1 MDKKTYLT
9 KIEIATYLR
18 DYTRLMAYAS
28 LSPTVNFS
36 DLFKKMMKDD
46 NRLQYAFQEYYH
58 DMINIYSFFLA
69 NKIYSVLNDISF
81 NYLLEKNIDS
91 VTISEDIFVNRSDF
105 NRFSKKQII
114 KFIRNA
120 INHNDKDGQEL
131 YKLYRDGRDIK
142 IEIFLKNTKPIPF
155 HIVMNI
161 NEYILI
167 MSNLELSN
175 KLDAIVF
182 KSTQPLDFSHGN
194 FYESLNGAFF
204 RKYYINEK
212 VPKEVLLKIK
222 DEFKINQSSSI
233 IGENL
238 PSEAISYIDY
248 RLTIA
253 QKLKVQED
261 LIEWYRTIGI
271 SPYDSIDYVWQNVI
285 PLGIAKLHT
294 MDFNMIVADYYVK
307 GNKSLRTIA
316 QDIMKPNEKPIIWH
330 VSKYGNNVNLLCNA
344 YDFDGMAQ
352 LSSSIYYSYLFDT
365 LITDNKV
372 KLGECEYPREKIR
385 NSFVHSR
392 CFVGIKGCFKL
403 FDCDN
408 GEKNDLNHNWSASI
422 PLKNMTLSAEQY
434 YQECLSDSRLENERF
449 FDYPIVVRIDEKTNT
464 PFSITFIKNSKTYIY
479 NLNVNK
485 YSDEFLPWGL
495 YIAEGNRRRFVD
507 NIEEAKTFFDE
518 LTNLSLE
525 DKRDFAPLIK
535 VLYEQYLKC
544 IQYKRGTLPLE
555 ELKKYDSI
563 VLKCKFEDE
572 FKKTLN

>member
-120 INHNDKDGQEL
+120 INHNDKDGQQL
-131 YKLYRDGRDIK
+131 YRLYRDGKDIK

-155 HIVMNI
+155 HIVMDI

-175 KLDAIVF
+175 KLDAVVF
-182 KSTQPLDFSHGN
+182 KSTQTLDFSHGN
-194 FYESLNGAFF
+194 FYEVLNNVYF

-212 VPKEVLLKIK
+212 VPTEVLLKIK
-222 DEFKINQSSSI
+222 DDFKTNQSSSV

-238 PSEAISYIDY
+238 PGEAISYTDY
-248 RLTIA
+248 KLTIA
-253 QKLKVQED
+253 QKLKIQED
-261 LIEWYRTIGI
+261 LVEWYRALRI
-271 SPYDSIDYVWQNVI
+271 SPYDSIDYILQNVI

-307 GNKSLRTIA
+307 GNKNLQTIT
-316 QDIMKPNEKPIIWH
+316 QDILKPNEKPMSWY

-344 YDFDGMAQ
+344 YDFDGMVQ
-352 LSSSIYYSYLFDT
+352 LASSIYYSYLFDT
-365 LITDNKV
+365 LITDDIV
-372 KLGECEYPREKIR
+372 KIGEHEYPREKIR
-385 NSFVHSR
+385 NAFVHSR
-392 CFVGIKGCFKL
+392 WFVGIKGCFKL
-403 FDCDN
+403 FDSDS
-408 GEKNDLNHNWSASI
+408 GQKNELNHNWSASI
-422 PLKNMTLSAEQY
+422 PLKQMTLSAEQY
-434 YQECLSDSRLENERF
+434 YQEYLSKAKLDNEQF
-449 FDYPIVVRIDEKTNT
+449 LDYPIVVRIDENT
-464 PFSITFIKNSKTYIY
+464 GIPFSITFIKKLKTYIY
-479 NLNVNK
+479 NLNVNN

-495 YIAEGNRRRFVD
+495 YTAEGNQKRFVD
-507 NIEEAKTFFDE
+507 NIEEAKLFFDE
-518 LTNLSLE
+518 LSNLSSD
-525 DKRDFAPLIK
+525 DKRDYDTLIK
-535 VLYEQYLKC
+535 ILYEQYLKC
-544 IQYKRGTLPLE
+544 LQYKQGILTLE
-555 ELKKYDSI
+555 ELKKYDDL
-563 VLKCKFEDE
+563 VLSYKISTEL
-572 FKKTLN
+572 KKH